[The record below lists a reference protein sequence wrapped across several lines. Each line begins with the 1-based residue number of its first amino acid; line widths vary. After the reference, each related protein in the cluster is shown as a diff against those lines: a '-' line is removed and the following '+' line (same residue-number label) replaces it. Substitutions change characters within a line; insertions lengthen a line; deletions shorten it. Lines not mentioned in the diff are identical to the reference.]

1 MASQVRDLPS
11 TCTCRVIALDP
22 SVRGA
27 DGAVLTALIEIPN
40 EELAPGPR
48 GYRVQVIDY
57 DASNRILY
65 RPAPYKAGDLLKPEE
80 IDALLARR
88 QAADMAPTCPH
99 GRPTSLVLQKADLE
113 KQFGRDYASRPS
125 RTEGEPLPF

>member
-1 MASQVRDLPS
+1 MPNHMPARAKPAAPTAIVQP
-11 TCTCRVIALDP
+11 TCPYRVIALDP

-65 RPAPYKAGDLLKPEE
+65 RPAPPAPYKAADLLKVDRKSTRLNSSHLG
-80 IDALLARR
+80 I
-88 QAADMAPTCPH
+88 
-99 GRPTSLVLQKADLE
+99 S
-113 KQFGRDYASRPS
+113 YAV
-125 RTEGEPLPF
+125 FC